1 MTITIQSVEDEM
13 SYFVPYYFNM
23 SCGQFVTQVVTP
35 AVGCETYGENGDVY
49 DCFYLL
55 DTNAQVFTAQHK
67 DKYLSEVLQ
76 EGAVVR
82 HKKAGNAV
90 ENGSRAAPTKYQL
103 TLRPNIVPTKSS
115 KKRKLSIE

>member
-1 MTITIQSVEDEM
+1 MA
-13 SYFVPYYFNM
+13 
-23 SCGQFVTQVVTP
+23 P
-35 AVGCETYGENGDVY
+35 AVGCETHGENGDVY

-76 EGAVVR
+76 EGVVVR

-103 TLRPNIVPTKSS
+103 TLRPDIVPTKSS